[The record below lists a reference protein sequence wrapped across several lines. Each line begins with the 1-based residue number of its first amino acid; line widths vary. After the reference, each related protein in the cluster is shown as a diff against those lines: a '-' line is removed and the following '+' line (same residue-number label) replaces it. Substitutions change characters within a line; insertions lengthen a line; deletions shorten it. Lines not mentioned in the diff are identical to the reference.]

1 MASSI
6 TPSEDVTD
14 KEQIIN
20 TIENDDSSS
29 NTEILESLRDLSPVV
44 ENLSLAMGN
53 HEEDDID
60 QMESRSQS
68 AEPPRRTHLSGQSD
82 TLGSR
87 LPPAT
92 RRQVA

>member
-6 TPSEDVTD
+6 TPSEEIIDIVKITNTVD
-14 KEQIIN
+14 SEQ
-20 TIENDDSSS
+20 SSS
-29 NTEILESLRDLSPVV
+29 NNSPRDLSPVV
-44 ENLSLAMGN
+44 ENLSLTLEN

-60 QMESRSQS
+60 QIESRSQS

-82 TLGSR
+82 KLASR

-92 RRQVA
+92 RRQVELR

>member
-6 TPSEDVTD
+6 TPSGD
-14 KEQIIN
+14 IIGTTKMTN
-20 TIENDDSSS
+20 ITGSELSSS
-29 NTEILESLRDLSPVV
+29 NSSPRDLSPVV
-44 ENLSLAMGN
+44 ENLSLTIEN

-60 QMESRSQS
+60 QIESRSHS

-87 LPPAT
+87 LPAPT
-92 RRQVA
+92 RRQVLLRY